1 MDGASAFITFL
12 FELDDSLNKVKKN
25 KKAVKDN
32 NDGDVTI

>member
-1 MDGASAFITFL
+1 MDGASALITFL

-25 KKAVKDN
+25 KKVVKDN